1 MALPIARL
9 AAADLP
15 ACLDLAAD
23 RGWRPDPRKWALML
37 ERSEVY
43 GVRDPAG
50 GLAGSVALTRYGR
63 RLAIVSMMLVA
74 SRHGRRGLGR
84 RLMAHALDRADD
96 ATVFLYAT
104 SFGRPLY
111 EQLGFRSVGT
121 VTTCAGRF
129 TGGPAGGSR
138 RAEPRDGEAI
148 LAVDAAAL
156 GADRG
161 QLLAAYLGLAE
172 RVRVIERDGAI
183 CGYAVAARAVDEV
196 VIGPVVAHDVDAART
211 LIADV
216 ASGID
221 GPVRLDLDHRL
232 RDWAVEHGLAAREDA
247 ALMVHGD
254 RELPGARERLM
265 LPMTLALG

>member
-1 MALPIARL
+1 MAPPITRL

-43 GVRDPAG
+43 GIRDPAG
-50 GLAGSVALTRYGR
+50 GLAGAATLTRYGR
-63 RLAIVSMMLVA
+63 RLAVVGMMLVA
-74 SRHGRRGLGR
+74 SRHARRGLGR
-84 RLMAHALDRADD
+84 RLMSHVLERAGD
-96 ATVFLYAT
+96 ATVSLYAT
-104 SFGRPLY
+104 SFGLPLY
-111 EQLGFRSVGT
+111 EQLGFRTVGAI
-121 VTTCAGRF
+121 TTFVGRF

-138 RAEPRDGEAI
+138 HAEPGDGEAI
-148 LAVDAAAL
+148 LALDTAAL

-161 QLLAAYLGLAE
+161 HLLAAYLRLAE
-172 RVRVIERDGAI
+172 QVRVVEREGAVSG
-183 CGYAVAARAVDEV
+183 CAVAAPAVEEV
-196 VIGPVVAHDVDAART
+196 VVGPVVAPDVGAART

-216 ASGID
+216 ASAVD
-221 GPVRLDLDHRL
+221 GAVRLDLDHRL
-232 RDWAVEHGLAAREDA
+232 SGWAREHGLEPRDDA

-254 RELPGARERLM
+254 RELPGARERLI